1 MSSLITCKYDFKCNL
16 VAILMFATV
25 YFALFLVVTSKEA
38 AKFMQLFQIITLS
51 AIFLINETAIIT
63 RKAQM

>member
-16 VAILMFATV
+16 VAVLLFTTV
-25 YFALFLVVTSKEA
+25 YFAFVLDLTSKEA
-38 AKFMQLFQIITLS
+38 AKSMQVFQIITLS
-51 AIFLINETAIIT
+51 AIFLINESAVIM